1 MDDGEIV
8 GIRPCWYECS
18 SSGTKRCIDGI
29 LVYHTTGTL
38 AGKTVNYGEINK
50 GTHTH
55 FVGERITKGTLMG
68 VATHCAMAHIEL
80 YQGRRTG
87 TTQWYKSNCDG
98 RGYPS
103 PILDPRPILRC
114 LAPANANYRHGVS
127 FLEDADPSLFDSDLA
142 AVGIDENENGQG
154 ASGDDDGPN
163 GGLIAGIVLLVLC
176 LCCVLAVGLFFAL
189 RPVDDDEQGDTMYAN
204 EYYGAAADPQSN
216 RTVEMNTAADFVVAG
231 QAQEAEPAGA
241 SYVVAGGSAYPSSSR
256 VAYPGNASGAYP
268 SAGSAYPS
276 GGGDNFGTDADL
288 YPSVPGVAT
297 YQNSEMFDS
306 GSATYV
312 AGAYTP
318 DQSVASAAYR
328 KGTYAPEP
336 QGIATYSGQSTGPP
350 SYTTASYTAGD
361 EAKTFK
367 CDRCN
372 NMYGSVDDLTTH
384 QALRH

>member
-1 MDDGEIV
+1 M
-8 GIRPCWYECS
+8 
-18 SSGTKRCIDGI
+18 
-29 LVYHTTGTL
+29 
-38 AGKTVNYGEINK
+38 NYGEINR
-50 GTHTH
+50 GSHNH
-55 FVGERITKGTLMG
+55 YVGERITKGTIMG
-68 VATHCAMAHIEL
+68 VASYCGMAHIEI
-80 YQGRRTG
+80 YQGRRSG
-87 TTQWYKSNCDG
+87 TTQWTRRPCNIAQ
-98 RGYPS
+98 YPA
-103 PILDPRPILRC
+103 PILDPRPTLRC
-114 LAPANANYRHGVS
+114 LAPPGARLRGGRS
-127 FLEDADPSLFDSDLA
+127 FLMDDYDPASDPSQFNHI
-142 AVGIDENENGQG
+142 IDPEDD
-154 ASGDDDGPN
+154 AGDANKDGDGDGPD

-350 SYTTASYTAGD
+350 SYATASYTAGD